1 MRNEQNIHSSLQ
13 DEVLKGISLSDVEAV
28 RLVLSGNSVIDWN
41 RANFRTLTEVD
52 RFLLLHG
59 VDLSRTSDRR
69 RIEHLHLSAVTYL
82 EEHLSLRFTEDLR
95 HPTDIRTLFITASHV
110 GGFRRRQILSCVI
123 LKLMH
128 VIHHIE
134 AAELRHQIP
143 LAESTLLEE
152 AQRKIIAASRKLLA
166 SELGVQAFYGSRKA
180 RNSVIT
186 KLLAKRENIAATI
199 FDKLRFRI
207 ITEDQSAIFPALVWL
222 TQNLTPFNY
231 AIPGQSHNNLMSLR
245 QMVTSAGL
253 SPLYEQLQ
261 TNGITPVKQPRL
273 MGLKG
278 FDDGSEESAEE
289 GASSVLAV
297 SETAEA
303 NDFSSSNYRNINFIV
318 DVPVRVDHLMGRQF
332 DSSLGNVVFVMVE
345 FQLMDAETALKNEEG
360 DSAHHLYKTRQ
371 LKQVHKRLRRGGPR

>member
-1 MRNEQNIHSSLQ
+1 MRNDGNIHSSMQEALA
-13 DEVLKGISLSDVEAV
+13 EWISLSDVEAV

-41 RANFRTLTEVD
+41 RANFRNIAEVD

-59 VDLSRTSDRR
+59 FEYSRISDRR
-69 RIEHLHLSAVTYL
+69 RLEHLHLSSVTYL

-95 HPTDIRTLFITASHV
+95 HPEDIRTLFITASYV

-152 AQRKIIAASRKLLA
+152 AQRKIMAASRELL
-166 SELGVQAFYGSRKA
+166 SSDLSVRAFYGSRKA

-207 ITEDQSAIFPALVWL
+207 ITENQTSILPALVWL

-231 AIPGQSHNNLMSLR
+231 VIPSQSHNNLMSLKE
-245 QMVTSAGL
+245 MMSTCGL
-253 SPLYEQLQ
+253 QEMYERLQ
-261 TNGITPVKQPRL
+261 TNGITPVREPRL
-273 MGLKG
+273 AALKG
-278 FDDGSEESAEE
+278 FDSGPS
-289 GASSVLAV
+289 GAS
-297 SETAEA
+297 EA
-303 NDFSSSNYRNINFIV
+303 ASDDEGQEQENSFTSLSYQNINFIV
-318 DVPVRVDHLMGRQF
+318 DVPVRVDHLLGRQF
-332 DSSLGNVVFVMVE
+332 DSSLGNIVFVMVE
-345 FQLMDAETALKNEEG
+345 FQLLDAETALKNEEG
-360 DSAHHLYKTRQ
+360 ESAHHLYKARQ
-371 LKQVHKRLRRGGPR
+371 IKQVHKRLRRGGSR

>member
-13 DEVLKGISLSDVEAV
+13 DGVANWISLSDVEAV

-41 RANFRTLTEVD
+41 RANFRTLEEVD

-59 VDLSRTSDRR
+59 IDLSRASDRR
-69 RIEHLHLSAVTYL
+69 RIVHLHLSAVTYL

-95 HPTDIRTLFITASHV
+95 HPTDIRTLFVTASHV

-166 SELGVQAFYGSRKA
+166 SELGVRAFYGSRKA

-245 QMVTSAGL
+245 QMVSSAGL
-253 SPLYEQLQ
+253 APLYEQLQ

-278 FDDGSEESAEE
+278 FDEVSEESAEE
-289 GASSVLAV
+289 GSSVPEGA
-297 SETAEA
+297 ETAEV
-303 NDFSSSNYRNINFIV
+303 NDFSSSSYRNINFIV